1 MANTLAYSDSQH
13 TFADIFN
20 STFKSGEE
28 DVLLTSIVIPK
39 IQRDYAQGRST
50 LEAVRVRNK
59 FLDALYDAVEGT
71 PITLDFVY
79 GNIDKNGVLTPLD
92 GQQRLTTLFLLHW
105 FAAKK
110 EHIQESEYLFLRG
123 FLTRT
128 GQPPEIFATSYF
140 RLRHRSRLA
149 SHQRL
154 STKIGSRLTGSKTLR
169 LIRC

>member
-1 MANTLAYSDSQH
+1 MANTLTYSDSQH

-20 STFKSGEE
+20 SIFKSGED
-28 DVLLTSIVIPK
+28 DVQLTSIVIPK

-50 LEAVRVRNK
+50 QEAVRVRNK
-59 FLDALYDAVEGT
+59 FLDALYEAVEGT

-110 EHIQESEYLFLRG
+110 EHIQESDYSFLNG
-123 FLTRT
+123 FSS
-128 GQPPEIFATSYF
+128 IFFLCSGMSSN
-140 RLRHRSRLA
+140 LIKIPLA
-149 SHQRL
+149 KDS
-154 STKIGSRLTGSKTLR
+154 
-169 LIRC
+169 IRE